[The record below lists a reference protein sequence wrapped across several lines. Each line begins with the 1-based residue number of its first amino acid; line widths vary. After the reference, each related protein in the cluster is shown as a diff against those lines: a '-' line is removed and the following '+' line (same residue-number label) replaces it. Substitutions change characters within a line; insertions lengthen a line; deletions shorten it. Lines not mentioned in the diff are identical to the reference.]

1 MAAPRNDNIKEKI
14 LQSASR
20 LLQTRTF
27 GDISIADIAKA
38 AGITKGSIYYY
49 YNSKE
54 DLLYDIADGYL
65 ELLFHDLMVWVEDE
79 NKDTSLPRLLRYAL
93 SRGVADP
100 GKSLRLHLTVDAIA
114 GNERLREKLL
124 GRYRL
129 FRNVLAEKLAERR
142 PDGDSEY
149 EAWQIIVT
157 IDGLML
163 QSLLQNPDI
172 DIDNYIEET
181 VKRLQK

>member
-14 LQSASR
+14 LESASS

-38 AGITKGSIYYY
+38 AGVTKGSIYYY

-65 ELLFHDLMVWVEDE
+65 QLLFSDLLEWAEDE
-79 NKDTSLPRLLRYAL
+79 SKDTSLPRFLHYAF

-124 GRYRL
+124 GRYRM
-129 FRNVLAEKLAERR
+129 FRQVLTEKLMERK
-142 PDGDSEY
+142 PGADSEY
-149 EAWQIIVT
+149 EAWQIIIN

-172 DIDNYIEET
+172 DIEKYIEKTTET
-181 VKRLQK
+181 LQK